1 MEKKYER
8 NRKEIAQS
16 VLSTYSTKLRKVMK
30 TIPVK
35 QLTPSFNP
43 NSHFNAFS

>member
-1 MEKKYER
+1 MEKKYEK
-8 NRKEIAQS
+8 NRKDLANS

-35 QLTPSFNP
+35 KLTPSFNP
-43 NSHFNAFS
+43 NNTFSNF